1 MNAALCIIIST
12 LLLFTP
18 PPLDNSRS
26 VNCKEQLIS
35 IQSLIQ
41 KEFGK
46 SIHLNLDEEVDE
58 KIIYHLAKELYLSG
72 AWDGTPAILCSHK
85 VSFGSRTGH
94 LLVDDY
100 LVSDFQEVIDL
111 PDPFDDTFDSRH
123 NPYIPNQGVY
133 AIKDSTLVKYV
144 RGKMISLGNPLT
156 WKGLNVQNPSEYG
169 CTIVDDTICF
179 PDSTREYLYEYKP
192 YLYYVED
199 ANKLLMVTI
208 DPISKLMYLYVFPDY
223 NVSEIQY
230 LETICDFAIF
240 GSSSLGFHFYYLDR
254 NGMQWI
260 YTKNGPRVDS
270 LFVK

>member
-1 MNAALCIIIST
+1 MNATLCIIIST

-18 PPLDNSRS
+18 PLDNYRS

-35 IQSLIQ
+35 IQSSVQ
-41 KEFGK
+41 KEFDK
-46 SIHLNLDEEVDE
+46 LIHLNLDEEVDAE
-58 KIIYHLAKELYLSG
+58 TIYHLAKALYLSG
-72 AWDGTPAILCSHK
+72 AWDGTPATLCSHK
-85 VSFGSRTGH
+85 VAFAPRTGH

-100 LVSDFQEVIDL
+100 LVSSHQQVIDL
-111 PDPFDDTFDSRH
+111 PNPFDDTFDSRH

-144 RGKMISLGNPLT
+144 RGKMISLGSPLT

-169 CTIVDDTICF
+169 CTIVDDMIYF
-179 PDSTREYLYEYKP
+179 PDSTRNYIYDYKP

-199 ANKLLMVTI
+199 ADQLLMVTT

-230 LETICDFAIF
+230 LKTIDDFTVF
-240 GSSSLGFHFYYLDR
+240 GSSTSGFNFYYLDK
-254 NGMQWI
+254 NGVQWI
-260 YTKNGPRVDS
+260 YTKNGPRVDN
-270 LFVK
+270 LFSFK